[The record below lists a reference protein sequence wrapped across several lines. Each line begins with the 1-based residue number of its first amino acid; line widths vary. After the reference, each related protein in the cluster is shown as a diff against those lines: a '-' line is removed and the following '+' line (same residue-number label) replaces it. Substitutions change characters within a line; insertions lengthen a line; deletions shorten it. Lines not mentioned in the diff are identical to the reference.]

1 MQIFTTFFIFVRL
14 FDFMNYR
21 SIARLSQELKKA
33 AEIYNGNPDKTTVIF
48 MQNLPTFFM
57 FNLLSDILYLFYCL
71 YLMFNDDTWTPGV
84 LLLIIAALESYA
96 FYAKVDGTCF
106 KDKDNYF
113 YPTLWW
119 RYLCTGSSIFILTR
133 LLQIE
138 KLLEETI

>member
-1 MQIFTTFFIFVRL
+1 MTYNNKIMQIFTIFFIFVRL

-84 LLLIIAALESYA
+84 MLLIIAALESYA
-96 FYAKVDGTCF
+96 FYAKV
-106 KDKDNYF
+106 
-113 YPTLWW
+113 
-119 RYLCTGSSIFILTR
+119 
-133 LLQIE
+133 
-138 KLLEETI
+138 